1 MKKTVILI
9 IDDDPTLRKT
19 LVDILQLKGYDT
31 LTAGDGAEGL
41 SLLLKNG
48 ADLALIDLELPDIS
62 GLDLLSRIRTNHPTT
77 AVIILTGNASLESAI
92 EATSRGAYSY
102 LTKPYEIDQL
112 MVQIRRAIEKQR
124 ADSAL
129 RESEAKFR
137 GLLEAAPDG
146 MVIVNDEQKII
157 MVNKQFEEMFGYDRS
172 EVIGRNLG
180 ILIPPRFVHHQNYGR
195 KYFLSPGKKL
205 LGQDREFYALRKD
218 GSEFPMEINL
228 SPLETLDGLIV
239 SAAIRDVSERKSYV
253 ERLDYLDN
261 HDRLTDLP
269 NRVLLGDRL
278 SQAMLNAERHRRQV
292 AVLFID
298 LDSFKSINNSL
309 GHDMGDRVLK
319 LIAARLTACIRASD
333 TVARQ
338 RSDKFVIVL
347 SVLAEN
353 DDAVQVTRKIQA
365 AVSLPVEIDAQLIE
379 ISCCIG
385 ICLYPKDGKDA
396 QTLLKKAELAV
407 GHAKEQGPKTLQFF
421 TDELNNRGATC
432 ITMDRCLRQA
442 LENDELA
449 VHYQPQLDLISGRI
463 TGVEA
468 LLRWQSPELGM
479 IPPSRFIPLAEETG
493 LIIAIGEWVLRT
505 AARQNRKWQDAGFPP
520 LTMAVNLSPRQ
531 FWYPGINR
539 TITEVLHD
547 SGLEPHHLEIE
558 ITESMV
564 MRDVENAI
572 AMMKELKR
580 LGVQISMDDF
590 GTGYSSLSHLKRF
603 PFDKLKMDISFVRE
617 MTFDPGSAAIAKTII
632 AMAHNLNLRVIA
644 EGVETEGQLSSLRA
658 HGCDEM
664 QGFYFSRPLPPE
676 EIEQMLREKRRL
688 TFPREGSTH
697 PERTLLLVDDETRVI
712 TTMERIL
719 NDEGYQILSTTR
731 ASQGFE
737 LLATNRVGVVLCD
750 IRMPGMSGIEFFNRV
765 RQLHPKTIRIAMSGE
780 ADMAM
785 VADAINKGSIYKFLT
800 KPIDNKMLRHILKR
814 AFRDFE
820 SESTTGEQ
828 SVSY

>member
-9 IDDDPTLRKT
+9 IDDDSNLRKT
-19 LVDILQLKGYDT
+19 LADILQFKGYET

-41 SLLLKNG
+41 SILRKN
-48 ADLALIDLELPDIS
+48 AVDLALIDLGLPDIS
-62 GLDLLSRIRTNHPTT
+62 GLDLLSRIRTDHPAT

-102 LTKPYEIDQL
+102 LIKPYEIDQM
-112 MVQIRRAIEKQR
+112 MVQIRRAVEKQQ

-129 RESEAKFR
+129 RESEAMFR

-146 MVIVNDEQKII
+146 MVIVNDEQEIL
-157 MVNKQFEEMFGYDRS
+157 MVNRQFEEMFGYDRS

-180 ILIPPRFVHHQNYGR
+180 ILIPPRFSHHQNYDR
-195 KYFLSPGKKL
+195 EYFLSPGKKL
-205 LGQDREFYALRKD
+205 MGQDGEFYALRKD

-239 SAAIRDVSERKSYV
+239 SAAIRDVSERKGY
-253 ERLDYLDN
+253 EARLDYLDN

-269 NRVLLGDRL
+269 NRILLGDRL
-278 SQAMLNAERHRRQV
+278 GQALLNADRHRLQG
-292 AVLFID
+292 AVLFLD
-298 LDSFKSINNSL
+298 LDKFKYINNSL
-309 GHDMGDRVLK
+309 GHDMGDRLLK
-319 LIAARLTACIRASD
+319 MIAARLTACIRASD

-347 SVLAEN
+347 SDLAEN
-353 DDAVQVTRKIQA
+353 DDAVQVARKIQA
-365 AVSLPVEIDAQLIE
+365 AVSQPVEIDSQFIE

-385 ICLYPKDGKDA
+385 ICLYPKDGKDV
-396 QTLLKKAELAV
+396 QTLFKKAELAV
-407 GHAKEQGPKTLQFF
+407 TIAKEQGPKTLQFF
-421 TDELNNRGATC
+421 TDELDNEGATC
-432 ITMDRCLRQA
+432 ITMERCLRRA
-442 LENDELA
+442 LENDELV

-468 LLRWQSPELGM
+468 LLRWQSTELGM

-493 LIIAIGEWVLRT
+493 LIITIGEWVLRT
-505 AARQNRKWQDAGFPP
+505 AARQSRKWQDAGLPP

-531 FWYPGINR
+531 FWYPGISR

-547 SGLEPHHLEIE
+547 SGLEPHQLEIE

-572 AMMKELKR
+572 DMMKELKR

-617 MTFDPGSAAIAKTII
+617 VTFDPGSAAIAKTII

-658 HGCDEM
+658 QGCDEM
-664 QGFYFSRPLPPE
+664 QGFYFSRPLPPD
-676 EIEQMLREKRRL
+676 EIEQMLREERRL
-688 TFPREGSTH
+688 IFPREGSTH
-697 PERTLLLVDDETRVI
+697 PERTLLLVDDESLVVAA
-712 TTMERIL
+712 MERIL
-719 NDEGYQILSTTR
+719 KDEGYQILTCTR
-731 ASQGFE
+731 ASLGFE

-765 RQLHPKTIRIAMSGE
+765 RRLHPKTIRIAMSGY

-785 VADAINKGSIYKFLT
+785 VADTINKGSIYKFLT
-800 KPIDNKMLRHILKR
+800 KPVDNKMLRHILKK

-820 SESTTGEQ
+820 SSVGEQ
-828 SVSY
+828 

>member
-9 IDDDPTLRKT
+9 IDDDPNLRKT
-19 LVDILQLKGYDT
+19 LVDILQVKGYET
-31 LTAGDGAEGL
+31 LAAGDGAEGL
-41 SLLLKNG
+41 SVLQKN
-48 ADLALIDLELPDIS
+48 AVDLALIDLGLPDIS
-62 GLDLLSRIRTNHPTT
+62 GLDLLSRIRTDHPAT

-102 LTKPYEIDQL
+102 LKKPYEIDQM
-112 MVQIRRAIEKQR
+112 MVQIRRAVEKQR

-129 RESEAKFR
+129 RESEAMFR

-146 MVIVNDEQKII
+146 MVIANDEQEIL
-157 MVNKQFEEMFGYDRS
+157 MVNRQFEEMFGYDRS

-180 ILIPPRFVHHQNYGR
+180 ILIPPRLNHHQNYDR
-195 KYFLSPGKKL
+195 EYFLSPGKKL
-205 LGQDREFYALRKD
+205 MGQDGEFYALRKD

-239 SAAIRDVSERKSYV
+239 SAAIRDVSERKGY
-253 ERLDYLDN
+253 EARLDYLDN

-269 NRVLLGDRL
+269 NRILLGDRL
-278 SQAMLNAERHRRQV
+278 GRALLNADRHRLQG
-292 AVLFID
+292 AVLFLD
-298 LDSFKSINNSL
+298 LDKFKYINNSL
-309 GHDMGDRVLK
+309 GHDMGDRLLK

-347 SVLAEN
+347 SDLAEK

-365 AVSLPVEIDAQLIE
+365 AVSQPVEIDAQLIE

-385 ICLYPKDGKDA
+385 ICLYPKDGKDV

-407 GHAKEQGPKTLQFF
+407 AIAKEQGPKTLQVF
-421 TDELNNRGATC
+421 TDELDNRGATC
-432 ITMDRCLRQA
+432 ITMERCLRRA
-442 LENDELA
+442 LENDELS
-449 VHYQPQLDLISGRI
+449 VHYQPQLDLLSGRI

-493 LIIAIGEWVLRT
+493 LIITIGEWVLRT
-505 AARQNRKWQDAGFPP
+505 AARQSRKWQDAGLPP

-531 FWYPGINR
+531 FWYPGISR

-547 SGLEPHHLEIE
+547 SGLDPHQLEIE
-558 ITESMV
+558 ITESMI

-572 AMMKELKR
+572 DMMKELKR

-658 HGCDEM
+658 QGCDEM
-664 QGFYFSRPLPPE
+664 QGFYFSRPLPPD
-676 EIEQMLREKRRL
+676 EIEQMLREERRL

-697 PERTLLLVDDETRVI
+697 PERTLLLVDDEALVI
-712 TTMERIL
+712 TAMERIL

-731 ASQGFE
+731 ASLGFE

-765 RQLHPKTIRIAMSGE
+765 RRLHPKTIRIAMSGY

-800 KPIDNKMLRHILKR
+800 KPVDNKMLRHILKK

-820 SESTTGEQ
+820 STPGEQ
-828 SVSY
+828 

>member
-9 IDDDPTLRKT
+9 IDDDPNLRKT
-19 LVDILQLKGYDT
+19 LADILQLKDYDT
-31 LTAGDGAEGL
+31 FTAGDGAEGL
-41 SLLLKNG
+41 SVLENN
-48 ADLALIDLELPDIS
+48 AVDLALIDLGLPDIS
-62 GLDLLSRIRTNHPTT
+62 GLDLLTRIRTDHPAT

-102 LTKPYEIDQL
+102 LTKPYEIDQM

-124 ADSAL
+124 AESAL
-129 RESEAKFR
+129 RESEAMFR

-146 MVIVNDEQKII
+146 MVIVNHDQEIL
-157 MVNKQFEEMFGYDRS
+157 MVNRQFEEMFGYGRS

-180 ILIPPRFVHHQNYGR
+180 ILIPPRFGHHR
-195 KYFLSPGKKL
+195 KYDREYFLSPGKTL
-205 LGQDREFYALRKD
+205 MGQDGEFYALRKD

-228 SPLETLDGLIV
+228 SPLETLGGLIV
-239 SAAIRDVSERKSYV
+239 SAAIRDVSERKGYV
-253 ERLDYLDN
+253 ARLDYLDT
-261 HDRLTDLP
+261 HDRMTDLP
-269 NRVLLGDRL
+269 NRILLGDRL
-278 SQAMLNAERHRRQV
+278 SQALLYAERQKRQV
-292 AVLFID
+292 AVLFVD
-298 LDSFKSINNSL
+298 LDNFKFINSSL
-309 GHDMGDRVLK
+309 GHDIGDRLLK
-319 LIAARLTACIRASD
+319 MIAVRLTACVRASD
-333 TVARQ
+333 TVARE

-347 SVLAEN
+347 SDLAEN

-365 AVSLPVEIDAQLIE
+365 AVRLPVDIDAQLIE

-396 QTLLKKAELAV
+396 QTLMKKAEAAV
-407 GHAKEQGPKTLQFF
+407 ARAKEQGSKTLQFF
-421 TDELNNRGATC
+421 TDDLNNGGATWL
-432 ITMDRCLRQA
+432 TMDRCLRQA
-442 LENDELA
+442 LKNDELA
-449 VHYQPQLDLISGRI
+449 VHYQPQLDLLSGRI

-479 IPPSRFIPLAEETG
+479 VPPSRFIPLAEETG

-505 AARQNRKWQDAGFPP
+505 AARQSRKWQDAGIPP

-531 FWYPGINR
+531 FWFPGISR

-547 SGLEPHHLEIE
+547 SGLEPHQLEIE
-558 ITESMV
+558 ITESMI

-572 AMMKELKR
+572 DMMKELKR

-644 EGVETEGQLSSLRA
+644 EGVETEGQLSSLRG

-664 QGFYFSRPLPPE
+664 QGYYFSRPLPPD
-676 EIEQMLREKRRL
+676 EIEQMLREERRL
-688 TFPREGSTH
+688 SFPREGSTH
-697 PERTLLLVDDETRVI
+697 PERTLLLVDDEKLI
-712 TTMERIL
+712 TTSMEQIL
-719 NDEGYQILSTTR
+719 KDEGYQIFSAAR
-731 ASQGFE
+731 ASLGFE

-765 RQLHPKTIRIAMSGE
+765 RRLYPRTIRIAMSGY

-800 KPIDNKMLRHILKR
+800 KPVDNRKLRHILKK

-820 SESTTGEQ
+820 SESTTGER
-828 SVSY
+828 

>member
-1 MKKTVILI
+1 M
-9 IDDDPTLRKT
+9 
-19 LVDILQLKGYDT
+19 
-31 LTAGDGAEGL
+31 
-41 SLLLKNG
+41 
-48 ADLALIDLELPDIS
+48 
-62 GLDLLSRIRTNHPTT
+62 
-77 AVIILTGNASLESAI
+77 
-92 EATSRGAYSY
+92 
-102 LTKPYEIDQL
+102 
-112 MVQIRRAIEKQR
+112 
-124 ADSAL
+124 
-129 RESEAKFR
+129 
-137 GLLEAAPDG
+137 
-146 MVIVNDEQKII
+146 
-157 MVNKQFEEMFGYDRS
+157 
-172 EVIGRNLG
+172 
-180 ILIPPRFVHHQNYGR
+180 
-195 KYFLSPGKKL
+195 
-205 LGQDREFYALRKD
+205 GQDGEFYALRKD

-278 SQAMLNAERHRRQV
+278 SQALLNAERHRRQV

-298 LDSFKSINNSL
+298 LDSFKSINISL

-347 SVLAEN
+347 SDLAEN
-353 DDAVQVTRKIQA
+353 VDAVQVTRKIQT
-365 AVSLPVEIDAQLIE
+365 AVSQPVEIDAQFIE
-379 ISCCIG
+379 VSCCIG
-385 ICLYPKDGKDA
+385 ICLYPKDGKDV

-407 GHAKEQGPKTLQFF
+407 AHAKELEPKTLQFF
-421 TDELNNRGATC
+421 TDELNNGAATC
-432 ITMDRCLRQA
+432 LTMDRCLRQA
-442 LENDELA
+442 LENGELA
-449 VHYQPQLDLISGRI
+449 VHYQPQLDLLSGRI

-479 IPPSRFIPLAEETG
+479 VPPSRFIPLAEETG

-505 AARQNRKWQDAGFPP
+505 AARQSRKWQDAGLPP

-531 FWYPGINR
+531 FWYPGISR

-547 SGLEPHHLEIE
+547 SGLEPDQLELE
-558 ITESMV
+558 ITESMI

-572 AMMKELKR
+572 VMMNELKR

-617 MTFDPGSAAIAKTII
+617 VTFDPGSAAIAKTIV

-644 EGVETEGQLSSLRA
+644 EGVETEGQLSSLRVY
-658 HGCDEM
+658 GCDEM
-664 QGFYFSRPLPPE
+664 QGFYFSRPLPAY
-676 EIEQMLREKRRL
+676 EIEQMLREERHL

-697 PERTLLLVDDETRVI
+697 PERTLLLVDDESIII
-712 TTMERIL
+712 TAMKRIL
-719 NDEGYQILSTTR
+719 NEEGYQILSTTK
-731 ASQGFE
+731 ASLGFE

-750 IRMPGMSGIEFFNRV
+750 VRMPGMSGIEFFNRV
-765 RQLHPKTIRIAMSGE
+765 RQLHPKTIRIAMTGY

-800 KPIDNKMLRHILKR
+800 KPVDNKMLRHILKK

-828 SVSY
+828 

>member
-9 IDDDPTLRKT
+9 IADDQNVRKT
-19 LVDILQLKGYDT
+19 LVDILQIKGYDT

-41 SLLLKNG
+41 SVLRKNP
-48 ADLALIDLELPDIS
+48 ADLALIDLGLPEIS
-62 GLDLLSRIRTNHPTT
+62 GLDLLSRIRTDHPAT
-77 AVIILTGNASLESAI
+77 AVIILTGNASLELAI

-102 LTKPYEIDQL
+102 LKKPYEIDQV

-129 RESEAKFR
+129 RESEAMFH
-137 GLLEAAPDG
+137 GLLEAASDG
-146 MVIVNDEQKII
+146 MVIVNDEQEII

-180 ILIPPRFVHHQNYGR
+180 ILIPPRFGHLQNYDR
-195 KYFLSPGKKL
+195 EYFLSPGKKL
-205 LGQDREFYALRKD
+205 MGQDGEFYALRKD
-218 GSEFPMEINL
+218 GSEFPMEIYL
-228 SPLETLDGLIV
+228 SPLETLNGLIV
-239 SAAIRDVSERKSYV
+239 SAAIRDVSERKGY
-253 ERLDYLDN
+253 EARLDYLDN
-261 HDRLTDLP
+261 HDSLTDLP

-278 SQAMLNAERHRRQV
+278 SQALLNAERHRRQV

-298 LDSFKSINNSL
+298 LDNFKFINSSL
-309 GHDMGDRVLK
+309 GHDMGDQLLK

-347 SVLAEN
+347 SDLAEN
-353 DDAVQVTRKIQA
+353 VDAVQVTRKIQT
-365 AVSLPVEIDAQLIE
+365 AVSQPVEIDAQFIE
-379 ISCCIG
+379 VSCCIG
-385 ICLYPKDGKDA
+385 ICLYPKDGKDV
-396 QTLLKKAELAV
+396 QTLLKKAELAAA
-407 GHAKEQGPKTLQFF
+407 HAKELEPKTLQFF
-421 TDELNNRGATC
+421 TDELNNGAATC
-432 ITMDRCLRQA
+432 LTMDRCLRQA
-442 LENDELA
+442 LENGELA
-449 VHYQPQLDLISGRI
+449 VHYQPQLDLLSGRI

-479 IPPSRFIPLAEETG
+479 VPPSRFIPLAEETG
-493 LIIAIGEWVLRT
+493 LILAIGEWVLRT
-505 AARQNRKWQDAGFPP
+505 AARQSRKWQDAGLPP

-531 FWYPGINR
+531 FWYPGISR

-547 SGLEPHHLEIE
+547 SGLEPDQLELE
-558 ITESMV
+558 ITESMI

-572 AMMKELKR
+572 VMMNELKR

-617 MTFDPGSAAIAKTII
+617 VTFDPGSAAIAKTIV

-658 HGCDEM
+658 YGCDEM
-664 QGFYFSRPLPPE
+664 QGFYFSRPLPAY
-676 EIEQMLREKRRL
+676 EIEQMLREERHL

-697 PERTLLLVDDETRVI
+697 PERTLLLVDDESIII
-712 TTMERIL
+712 TAMKRIL
-719 NDEGYQILSTTR
+719 NEEGYQILSTTK
-731 ASQGFE
+731 ASLGFE

-750 IRMPGMSGIEFFNRV
+750 IRMPEMSGIEFFNRV
-765 RQLHPKTIRIAMSGE
+765 RQLHPKTIRIAMTGY

-800 KPIDNKMLRHILKR
+800 KPVDNKMLRHILKK

-828 SVSY
+828 